1 MARKQV
7 LVVGLGRFGSNVAKT
22 LFQQGH
28 DVLAIDTEEALVQ
41 EIMGHSTFAVK
52 DEGTNEAALRELGVA
67 NFDAAVVAIGSNI
80 QASILGTVLLK
91 SLGVPYIV
99 TRARNQLHG
108 QTLEKVGSD
117 HVVYPEQETG
127 VRTARSLFNPDVTE
141 YMELGPSFGLSKIK
155 AGKSLEG
162 LTLKE
167 AGVADSRDRYSLSVL
182 AIHRTK
188 DVIILPSEEE
198 KIQLG
203 DELVISGTDV
213 LIEILHLDHKIEQN
227 TNNGK

>member
-7 LVVGLGRFGSNVAKT
+7 LVVGLGRFGSNVART

-28 DVLAIDTEEALVQ
+28 DVLAIDTEDSLVQ

-52 DEGTNEAALRELGVA
+52 ADGTNEAALRELGVA

-213 LIEILHLDHKIEQN
+213 LIEKLHLDHKIEQN

>member
-1 MARKQV
+1 
-7 LVVGLGRFGSNVAKT
+7 
-22 LFQQGH
+22 
-28 DVLAIDTEEALVQ
+28 
-41 EIMGHSTFAVK
+41 MGHSTYAVK
-52 DEGTNEAALRELGVA
+52 ADGTNEAALRELGVE
-67 NFDAAVVAIGSNI
+67 NFDAAVIAIGSNI

-99 TRARNQLHG
+99 ARARNQLHG
-108 QTLEKVGSD
+108 KTLEKVGSD

-155 AGKSLEG
+155 AGESLQG

-182 AIHRTK
+182 AIHRAK

-213 LIEILHLDHKIEQN
+213 LIEKLHLDHKLEYN
-227 TNNGK
+227 TNNDK

>member
-52 DEGTNEAALRELGVA
+52 ADGTNEAALRELGVA

>member
-52 DEGTNEAALRELGVA
+52 ADGTNEAALRELGVA

-213 LIEILHLDHKIEQN
+213 LIEKLHLDHKIEQN

>member
-7 LVVGLGRFGSNVAKT
+7 IVIGLGRFGSNVTRT
-22 LFQQGH
+22 LYQHGH
-28 DVLAIDTEEALVQ
+28 DVLAIDTEETLVQ
-41 EIMGHSTFAVK
+41 EVMGYSTYAVK
-52 DEGTNEAALRELGVA
+52 ADGTNEAVLRELGVD
-67 NFDAAVVAIGSNI
+67 NFDAAVMAIGSNI
-80 QASILGTVLLK
+80 LASILGTVLLK

-99 TRARNQLHG
+99 TRARNHLHG
-108 QTLEKVGSD
+108 QTLEKVGAD

-155 AGKSLEG
+155 AGESLKG
-162 LTLKE
+162 FTLKE
-167 AGVADSRDRYSLSVL
+167 AGIAESRDRYSLSVL
-182 AIHRTK
+182 AIHRGR

-213 LIEILHLDHKIEQN
+213 LIEKLHLDHTLQSK
-227 TNNGK
+227 TNDH